1 MPTLLAMT
9 GSRRRTCCP
18 LRVAPARRL
27 EAGRPRT
34 TVALANGSRSSPR
47 VEPQIRQSMLEADR
61 VAGIVAL
68 PPQLFGTTQIPT
80 CL

>member
-1 MPTLLAMT
+1 M
-9 GSRRRTCCP
+9 SRSENAAVELTVRHKPGVTQLRRSP
-18 LRVAPARRL
+18 
-27 EAGRPRT
+27 GPRT
-34 TVALANGSRSSPR
+34 TAVALANGSHSSPR

-61 VAGIVAL
+61 IAGIVAL